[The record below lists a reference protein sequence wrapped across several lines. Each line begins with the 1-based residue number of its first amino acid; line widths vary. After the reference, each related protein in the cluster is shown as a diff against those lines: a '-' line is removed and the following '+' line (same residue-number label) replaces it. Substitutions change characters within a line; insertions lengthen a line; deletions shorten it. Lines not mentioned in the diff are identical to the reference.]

1 MKPRY
6 WSLAIVLVLINYL
19 IFATLF
25 TFLTESSFSGQRSM
39 RTPVPTFTPALA
51 EPIIIVPTPEP
62 VTPEPSPT
70 PTRVIAQPESNA
82 DEGATAGDSVIQA
95 GLETSPEATNASLI
109 SPGSV
114 NIRSGPG
121 PEYPIIGTLNPN
133 TEMPIVGRNA
143 DATWW
148 QIDITGSTTGWVA
161 NTVVQADY
169 TKNVPV
175 VEAPSP

>member
-6 WSLAIVLVLINYL
+6 WSLAIVLVLVNYL

-25 TFLTESSFSGQRSM
+25 TFLTETSFSGRRSKP
-39 RTPVPTFTPALA
+39 TPVPTFTPALA
-51 EPIIIVPTPEP
+51 EPIIVVPTPEP
-62 VTPEPSPT
+62 ITPEPSPT
-70 PTRVIAQPESNA
+70 PTRVIAPESNA
-82 DEGATAGDSVIQA
+82 GEGTTIGDSVIQA
-95 GLETSPEATNASLI
+95 GLESGSEAGNAYLT

-121 PEYPIIGTLNPN
+121 SEYPIIGTLNPN

-148 QIDITGSTTGWVA
+148 QIDITGSSTGWVA